1 MSKHKFGRAPVHA
14 PRRSRGFVLIVGLL
28 YLVVLTL
35 LSIAMFRSFGLQER
49 IAGNTR
55 DKQRAFEAAQS
66 ALQYGE
72 WWLGQGNGSSGITCT
87 GVVNGNVVT
96 SMRVCS
102 NALVDPVTTW
112 PWPVRT
118 EYVPPNMTVA
128 VGGGVVALGGDINY
142 QAKPGLYL
150 SYLGLTPNGLAQL
163 YQVTAFGSGGN
174 ADTAAIV
181 QSTYQ
186 IKAGVK
192 DLGGL

>member
-1 MSKHKFGRAPVHA
+1 MSHRTPPRAPA
-14 PRRSRGFVLIVGLL
+14 RRPATSRGFILIVGLFF
-28 YLVVLTL
+28 LVILTM

-72 WWLGQGNGSSGITCT
+72 WWLGQGNGST
-87 GVVNGNVVT
+87 GAVCAGVTNGNVMT

-102 NALVDPVTTW
+102 NALATPTTL
-112 PWPVRT
+112 PWTIRT
-118 EYVPPNMTVA
+118 DYQPPQMAVA
-128 VGGGVVALGGDINY
+128 AGGGVVSVGGDINY
-142 QAKPGLYL
+142 QAMPGLYM
-150 SYLGLTPNGLAQL
+150 SYLGLAPSGLAQL
-163 YQVTAFGSGGN
+163 YQVTAFGYGGN
-174 ADTAAIV
+174 ANTTSVV

-186 IKAGVK
+186 IKSAVK

>member
-1 MSKHKFGRAPVHA
+1 MSKHVLAQAHS
-14 PRRSRGFVLIVGLL
+14 RRSSASSGFILIVGLFFM
-28 YLVVLTL
+28 VILTL

-55 DKQRAFEAAQS
+55 DKQRSFEAAQS

-72 WWLGQGNGSSGITCT
+72 WWLAQGNGGTGINCT
-87 GVVNGNVVT
+87 GVVNGNVLS

-102 NALVDPVTTW
+102 NILTTPTSL

-118 EYVPPNMTVA
+118 DYQPPQMAVA
-128 VGGGVVALGGDINY
+128 SGGGLAAIGGDINY
-142 QAKPGLYL
+142 QAMPGLYV
-150 SYLGLTPNGLAQL
+150 SYLGITPNGLAQI
-163 YQVTAFGSGGN
+163 YQVTAFGYGGN
-174 ADTAAIV
+174 VNTAAIV

-186 IKAGVK
+186 IKSAVK